1 MIYNIRLA
9 NTSSLPKTITLCN
22 DGIDAQFL
30 PFEVLMD
37 KGKNAEPV
45 QSTESNIKYSYAIHM
60 LQFYLDPNVFGN
72 LD

>member
-1 MIYNIRLA
+1 
-9 NTSSLPKTITLCN
+9 
-22 DGIDAQFL
+22 
-30 PFEVLMD
+30 MD

-45 QSTESNIKYSYAIHM
+45 QSTESNIKHSYAIHM